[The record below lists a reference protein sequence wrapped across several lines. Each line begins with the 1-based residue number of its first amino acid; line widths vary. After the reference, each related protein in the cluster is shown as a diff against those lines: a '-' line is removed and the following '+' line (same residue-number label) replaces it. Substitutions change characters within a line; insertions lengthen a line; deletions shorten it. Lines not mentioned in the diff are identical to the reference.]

1 MCHSSIIKNK
11 KEEILKSL
19 NGKYTQ
25 AGLFALQQAFESF
38 NFYQHQI
45 QQCDQMLDKVIKR
58 MGDGVTDQKQQ
69 IPRKPIRHNKPDI
82 NNLGISLIKIFGGK
96 DATVLSGI
104 TDYTLM
110 QLLSETGTELTR
122 WPSEKHFTSWLG
134 LSPGQ
139 HTSGKTKK
147 NKRKAGRPK
156 AGQIF
161 RQIAQSLITSKH
173 IALGAFGRKLR
184 ARKGPSIAIKSMARK
199 LAVLYWRVMVKGL
212 EYVENG
218 IHKYEEQLLAQRH
231 KTLMRLA
238 TELNAQISYNL

>member
-1 MCHSSIIKNK
+1 
-11 KEEILKSL
+11 
-19 NGKYTQ
+19 
-25 AGLFALQQAFESF
+25 
-38 NFYQHQI
+38 
-45 QQCDQMLDKVIKR
+45 
-58 MGDGVTDQKQQ
+58 MGDGGTDQKQQ
-69 IPRKPIRHNKPDI
+69 SPRKPIRHNKPDI

-104 TDYTLM
+104 TDYTWM

-161 RQIAQSLITSKH
+161 RQIAQSLLTSKH

-184 ARKGPSIAIKSMARK
+184 ARKDPSIALKSMARK
-199 LAVLYWRVMVKGL
+199 LAVLYWRIMVKGL

-231 KTLMRLA
+231 RTLMRLA
-238 TELNAQISYNL
+238 TELNAQVSYNL